1 MKKTKIICVV
11 LCLVLALSLFPA
23 AASAACITELTDVSS
38 SKWFYEDVKY
48 VVRQGLFEGTSAT
61 KFNPYGTMTCGMAVT
76 VVARIAGVDTKGE
89 VATAQPFYAA
99 AYSWA
104 KKNALIGETFDPEAN
119 ITREELAVLLYNYA
133 AFAGEDVTVDGNT
146 SFVTFNDHEDVSEE
160 AKPAMMWALTFGILK
175 GDSKQNLHP
184 QNTAT
189 RAEVAAVIARAHKLL
204 NPAEDDGEM
213 RIVCLA
219 PSMVECV
226 YALGYGDKI
235 VGWSEYTDYPVAAT
249 ETEGYLPYQYY
260 YDTYGSVSPLFDV
273 DMELGYKDCVDING
287 NVLPGVRKQVATVS
301 SFYDY
306 NHEILADLHPTLVL
320 CEGTEQIGWFD
331 ETSWN
336 WSDEAQDY
344 VEGPNPDY
352 LCDKYNAVC
361 YVPES
366 IDEIYDMM
374 LDLGKRLG
382 CEAKAQALVD
392 GYYAR
397 IEEIK
402 AITKDLTPIRT
413 YFEIAHQSD
422 YGEWGKFGPYTEGS
436 GTPFQE
442 MIEIAGGV
450 NIFSDKQ
457 DYYHVY
463 GEYGEDSFAE
473 IAKRD
478 PQVILSPYWPGANA
492 EEVTTLY
499 EIMTREHFDETEAV
513 QTGRVCFYDSSLM
526 KRFGPRT
533 ITAIEKLA
541 YLLHPYYF
549 SNPENSVS
557 PWELGKIDVAEIF
570 PKPLD

>member
-1 MKKTKIICVV
+1 MKKVKFLSVI
-11 LCLVLALSLFPA
+11 LCLVLALSIFPVSA
-23 AASAACITELTDVSS
+23 FAASVGDFKDVAAND
-38 SKWFYEDVKY
+38 WFYDDVKF
-48 VVRQGLFEGTSAT
+48 VTEKGLFQGASVDA
-61 KFNPYGTMTCGMAVT
+61 FDPDGTMTCGMAIT
-76 VVARIAGVDTKGE
+76 VLHRMVGGSDGE
-89 VATAQPFYAA
+89 VGTAQPYYATAMTWA
-99 AYSWA
+99 A
-104 KKNALIGETFDPEAN
+104 KNEIIGKTFDPEAK
-119 ITREELAVLLYNYA
+119 ITREQLAVLLCNLAKYLGKDTA
-133 AFAGEDVTVDGNT
+133 VEDDTAFNT
-146 SFVTFNDHEDVSEE
+146 FADCKDVSAA
-160 AKPAMMWALTFGILK
+160 AKPAVLWALANDVLRGSDNSLLPK
-175 GDSKQNLHP
+175 A
-184 QNTAT
+184 TAT
-189 RAEVAAVIARAHKLL
+189 RAQVAALIARAHKLL
-204 NPAEDDGEM
+204 IPQEF
-213 RIVCLA
+213 RIACLA

-226 YALGYGDKI
+226 YALGYGDYI

-260 YDTYGSVSPLFDV
+260 YDTYGSVSPMFDV
-273 DMELGYKDCVDING
+273 EMELGLKDCVDING
-287 NVLPGVRKQVATVS
+287 KTLRGVRKAVATVS

-306 NHEILADLHPTLVL
+306 NHEILAALNPTLIL
-320 CEGTEQIGWFD
+320 CEGTEQAGWFSK
-331 ETSWN
+331 TAWN
-336 WSDEAQDY
+336 WSDEAGDY
-344 VEGPNPDY
+344 VEGENPDY
-352 LCDKYNAVC
+352 LCDKYDAVC

-374 LDLGKRLG
+374 IDLGQRLG
-382 CEAKAQALVD
+382 CKAYAEELVA

-397 IEEIK
+397 IEEIQ

-442 MIEIAGGV
+442 MIAIAGGN

-463 GEYGEDSFAE
+463 GEYGDDSFAE

-513 QTGRVCFYDSSLM
+513 QTGRVYFYDSSLL

-533 ITAIEKLA
+533 VTAIEKLA

-549 SNPENSVS
+549 ANPEKSVS
-557 PWELGKIDVAEIF
+557 PWELGKIDVAENF

>member
-1 MKKTKIICVV
+1 MKKVKFLSVI
-11 LCLVLALSLFPA
+11 LCLVLALSIFPVSA
-23 AASAACITELTDVSS
+23 FAASVGDFKDVAAND
-38 SKWFYEDVKY
+38 WFYDDVKF
-48 VVRQGLFEGTSAT
+48 VTEKGLFQGASVDA
-61 KFNPYGTMTCGMAVT
+61 FDPDGTMTCGMAIT
-76 VVARIAGVDTKGE
+76 VLHRMVGGSDGE
-89 VATAQPFYAA
+89 VGTAQPYYATAMTWA
-99 AYSWA
+99 A
-104 KKNALIGETFDPEAN
+104 KNEIIGKTFDPEAK
-119 ITREELAVLLYNYA
+119 ITREQLAVLLCNLAKYLGKDTAVEDDTAFN
-133 AFAGEDVTVDGNT
+133 AFADCK
-146 SFVTFNDHEDVSEE
+146 DVSAA
-160 AKPAMMWALTFGILK
+160 AKPAVLWALANDVLRGSDNSLLPK
-175 GDSKQNLHP
+175 A
-184 QNTAT
+184 TAT
-189 RAEVAAVIARAHKLL
+189 RAQVAALIARAHKLL
-204 NPAEDDGEM
+204 IPQEF
-213 RIVCLA
+213 RIACLA

-226 YALGYGDKI
+226 YALGYGDYI

-260 YDTYGSVSPLFDV
+260 YDTYGSVSPMFDV
-273 DMELGYKDCVDING
+273 EMELGLKDCVDING
-287 NVLPGVRKQVATVS
+287 KTLRGVRKAVATVS

-306 NHEILADLHPTLVL
+306 NHEILAALNPTLVL
-320 CEGTEQIGWFD
+320 CEGTEQAGWFD
-331 ETSWN
+331 KTSWN
-336 WSDEAQDY
+336 WSDEAGDY
-344 VEGPNPDY
+344 VEGENPDY
-352 LCDKYNAVC
+352 LCDDYNAVC

-374 LDLGKRLG
+374 IDLGQRLG
-382 CEAKAQALVD
+382 CKAYAEELVA

-442 MIEIAGGV
+442 MIAIAGGN

-513 QTGRVCFYDSSLM
+513 QTGRVYFYDSSLL

-533 ITAIEKLA
+533 VTAIEKLA

-549 SNPENSVS
+549 ANPEKSVS
-557 PWELGKIDVAEIF
+557 PWELGKIDVAENF

>member
-1 MKKTKIICVV
+1 MKKVKFLSVI
-11 LCLVLALSLFPA
+11 LCLVLALSIFPVSA
-23 AASAACITELTDVSS
+23 FAASVGDFKDVAAND
-38 SKWFYEDVKY
+38 WFYDDVKF
-48 VVRQGLFEGTSAT
+48 VTEKGLFQGASVDA
-61 KFNPYGTMTCGMAVT
+61 FDPDGTMTCGMAIT
-76 VVARIAGVDTKGE
+76 VLHRMVGGSDGE
-89 VATAQPFYAA
+89 VGTAQPYYATAMTWA
-99 AYSWA
+99 A
-104 KKNALIGETFDPEAN
+104 KNEIIGKTFDPEAK
-119 ITREELAVLLYNYA
+119 ITREQLAVLLCNLAKYLGKDTAVEDDTAFN
-133 AFAGEDVTVDGNT
+133 AFADCK
-146 SFVTFNDHEDVSEE
+146 DVSAA
-160 AKPAMMWALTFGILK
+160 AKPAVLWALANDVLRGSDNSLLPK
-175 GDSKQNLHP
+175 A
-184 QNTAT
+184 TAT
-189 RAEVAAVIARAHKLL
+189 RAQVAALIARAHKLL
-204 NPAEDDGEM
+204 IPQEF
-213 RIVCLA
+213 RIACLA

-226 YALGYGDKI
+226 YALGYGDYI

-260 YDTYGSVSPLFDV
+260 YDTYGSVSPMFDV
-273 DMELGYKDCVDING
+273 EMELGLKDCVDING
-287 NVLPGVRKQVATVS
+287 KTLRGVRKAVATVS

-306 NHEILADLHPTLVL
+306 NHEILAALNPTLVL
-320 CEGTEQIGWFD
+320 CEGTEQAGWFD
-331 ETSWN
+331 KTSWN
-336 WSDEAQDY
+336 WSDEAGDY
-344 VEGPNPDY
+344 VEGENPDY
-352 LCDKYNAVC
+352 LCDDYNAVC

-374 LDLGKRLG
+374 IDLGQRLG
-382 CEAKAQALVD
+382 CKAYAEELVA

-478 PQVILSPYWPGANA
+478 PQVILSPYWPGAYDY
-492 EEVTTLY
+492 EVTTLF

-513 QTGRVCFYDSSLM
+513 QTGRVYFYDSSLL

-549 SNPENSVS
+549 ANPEKSVS
-557 PWELGKIDVAEIF
+557 PWELGKIDVAENF

>member
-1 MKKTKIICVV
+1 M
-11 LCLVLALSLFPA
+11 
-23 AASAACITELTDVSS
+23 
-38 SKWFYEDVKY
+38 
-48 VVRQGLFEGTSAT
+48 
-61 KFNPYGTMTCGMAVT
+61 
-76 VVARIAGVDTKGE
+76 
-89 VATAQPFYAA
+89 
-99 AYSWA
+99 
-104 KKNALIGETFDPEAN
+104 
-119 ITREELAVLLYNYA
+119 
-133 AFAGEDVTVDGNT
+133 
-146 SFVTFNDHEDVSEE
+146 
-160 AKPAMMWALTFGILK
+160 
-175 GDSKQNLHP
+175 
-184 QNTAT
+184 
-189 RAEVAAVIARAHKLL
+189 
-204 NPAEDDGEM
+204 
-213 RIVCLA
+213 
-219 PSMVECV
+219 
-226 YALGYGDKI
+226 
-235 VGWSEYTDYPVAAT
+235 
-249 ETEGYLPYQYY
+249 
-260 YDTYGSVSPLFDV
+260 
-273 DMELGYKDCVDING
+273 
-287 NVLPGVRKQVATVS
+287 
-301 SFYDY
+301 
-306 NHEILADLHPTLVL
+306 
-320 CEGTEQIGWFD
+320 
-331 ETSWN
+331 
-336 WSDEAQDY
+336 
-344 VEGPNPDY
+344 EGPNPDY

-402 AITKDLTPIRT
+402 AITSTLTPIRT

-463 GEYGEDSFAE
+463 GEYGDDSFAE
-473 IAKRD
+473 IAGRD
-478 PQVILSPYWPGANA
+478 PQVILSPYWPGAND

-513 QTGRVCFYDSSLM
+513 QTGRVYFYDSSLL

-549 SNPENSVS
+549 ANPEKSVS
-557 PWELGKIDVAEIF
+557 PWELGKIDVAENF